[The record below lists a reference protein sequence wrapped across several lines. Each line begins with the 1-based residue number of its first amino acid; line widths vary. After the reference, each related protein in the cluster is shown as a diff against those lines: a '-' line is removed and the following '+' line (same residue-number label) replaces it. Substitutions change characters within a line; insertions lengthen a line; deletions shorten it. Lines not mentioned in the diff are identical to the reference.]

1 MARTGRFGRASS
13 GSANLSS
20 FISNLVQ
27 QSESMNE
34 RALINA
40 FQDQTVYGGSV
51 PNATD
56 IADYVASKTA
66 GMDQNSAEYSYY
78 MNMLET
84 AQRAGRARDV
94 QAVTTGFNSSMGD
107 NFGEFYDQISSLLNS
122 GDLSESERQEY
133 SALLAS
139 KTGEYVEIVAG
150 QYKNGSVTYE
160 ELLSKTDAA
169 IGLMEGTS
177 QENAI
182 VMRAGAILEREA
194 TSLNSGNLTVDEYK
208 SRVQASFAGIDPES
222 PTAWDIKNA
231 MFTTVWNREIS
242 AQASKVSNSLDKST
256 GTQIN
261 KTKAYID
268 WAKSKLEELTA
279 AGITGGSLYDE
290 VKKSIGSYKNNL
302 SELQVRAGNEL
313 YVSRKANTDAS
324 RNILDLYAQQA
335 AVYVTGAA
343 ATKLRELTGGVT
355 LNDLLAA
362 DPFAMVRYF
371 DLNPSAQADFDAALT
386 NYRDNAKELVA
397 TARSIGAGTGEAA
410 ALRKDSTEIAR
421 YTGQDT
427 TLEDYEDAFDV
438 KLALIGKAQGDDSV
452 IEKINAEWLKFLN
465 GTSTPTF
472 GKGIASTS
480 SQLFAGLIGNER
492 AVYEVGGAGGAIGAI
507 GATLL
512 DYILPSQATGD
523 NDTRTNSQIESEN
536 VAKTTQMSSLLQ
548 QGKAVRFIDANGIGS
563 TIGLRQAD
571 QGIGEFTFAER
582 NANGTVRAT
591 IRQGVPVVGT
601 SRGAALK
608 GGTWG
613 FYYPDTKVWVEAA
626 TGKTYLKPPIAMR
639 NGGAP
644 EFDENGNPT
653 RVTFE
658 VDPRAVAKDGI
669 SIDATFNGTGLIN
682 SALYKPDPKQV
693 TEVSPGVAIVGAQ
706 SWRNADAGSVINKAT
721 LDAIAYSYE
730 GDAKTDVEN
739 QIAIYN
745 ERAGRF
751 DVGYGESRLTGEKPS
766 GSVVITPTQAAST
779 FDKFLGSGSTMPG
792 GTPRSTTIA
801 VKGADSKISWSKIN
815 FADAYT
821 QTSPGVFVRKDSA
834 TAYAIN
840 GSGAAAS
847 EANQFFPKII
857 DVSKS
862 TNSPSIKP
870 YVDSGFIKTTIAGGV
885 DPATSAQNYFFRNSV
900 VNKDITS
907 AGAAPL
913 TAISPKISSAT
924 SQAAIDFRAGE
935 RDISNPIP
943 VTPAPG
949 ITLGS
954 PTLLSGIAPGLAPR
968 VTPGVSL
975 GSPTLL
981 SGIKPITASVP
992 MITVGKGGGGV

>member
-1 MARTGRFGRASS
+1 
-13 GSANLSS
+13 
-20 FISNLVQ
+20 
-27 QSESMNE
+27 MNE
-34 RALINA
+34 RALLNA

-51 PNATD
+51 PDATD

-84 AQRAGRARDV
+84 ANRAGRARDV
-94 QAVTTGFNSSMGD
+94 QAVTTSFNSSMGD
-107 NFGEFYDQISSLLNS
+107 NFGAFYDEISTLLND
-122 GDLSESERQEY
+122 GDLSDAERQEY

-182 VMRAGAILEREA
+182 VLRAGAIMDREQA
-194 TSLNSGNLTVDEYK
+194 SLNNGSLTMDGYRA
-208 SRVQASFAGIDPES
+208 RVQSAFAGIDPES
-222 PTAWDIKNA
+222 PTAFDLKNA
-231 MFTTVWNREIS
+231 LFTTIWNREVD
-242 AQASKVSNSLDKST
+242 AQYTKVNNSTDKST
-256 GTQIN
+256 GTQI
-261 KTKAYID
+261 KRTQGYID
-268 WAKSKLEELTA
+268 WAKSKLTDMAA
-279 AGITGGSLYDE
+279 AGITGGELYDQI
-290 VKKSIGSYKNNL
+290 KNSIGSYNNNL
-302 SELQVRAGNEL
+302 SELRVRAGNEL
-313 YVSRKANTDAS
+313 YTSRKANTEAS
-324 RNILDLYAQQA
+324 RSILDLYAAQA

-343 ATKLRELTGGVT
+343 ASSLRSQTGGVT
-355 LNDLLAA
+355 LNSLLAA

-397 TARSIGAGTGEAA
+397 TAKSIGAGTGEAA
-410 ALRKDSTEIAR
+410 GLRKDAVEIAR

-438 KLALIGKAQGDDSV
+438 KMGLIGKAQGDDSV
-452 IEKINAEWLKFLN
+452 IEKINADWLKFLN
-465 GTSTPTF
+465 GTSTPAF

-480 SQLFAGLIGNER
+480 SPLWAGLIGNER
-492 AVYEVGGAGGAIGAI
+492 AVYEVGSAGGSIGAI
-507 GATLL
+507 GSTLL
-512 DYILPSQATGD
+512 DYILPSQSTADG
-523 NDTRTNSQIESEN
+523 DTRTNSQIESEN

-571 QGIGEFTFAER
+571 QGVGEFTFAER

-591 IRQGVPVVGT
+591 IRQGVPVIGT
-601 SRGAALK
+601 SRGAPLK

-658 VDPRAVAKDGI
+658 VDPRAIGKDQV
-669 SIDATFNGTGLIN
+669 SIDPAYAGIALNN
-682 SALYKPDPKQV
+682 SALYKPKPQDIVP
-693 TEVSPGVAIVGAQ
+693 VSAGVAIVGAQ
-706 SWRNADAGSVINKAT
+706 SWRNADPGSVINKAT

-730 GDAKTDVEN
+730 GDAKADVEN

-751 DVGYGESRLTGEKPS
+751 DVGYGESRLTPETTS
-766 GSVVITPTQAAST
+766 GSVIISPDKAAST
-779 FDKFLGSGSTMPG
+779 FDKFLGSGGLMPSG
-792 GTPRSTTIA
+792 APKTGSFA
-801 VKGADSKISWSKIN
+801 VKGPDGKIVWSKIN
-815 FADAYT
+815 YSDAYT
-821 QTSPGVFVRKDSA
+821 QTSPGVFVRKESA

-840 GSGAAAS
+840 GTGLPAD
-847 EANQFFPKII
+847 EENQFFPKII
-857 DVSKS
+857 DVSQA

-870 YVDSGFIKTTIAGGV
+870 YVDSGFIKTPSV
-885 DPATSAQNYFFRNSV
+885 DGANPSAAAQNYFFRNSV
-900 VNKDITS
+900 VNKDIT
-907 AGAAPL
+907 AARTATL
-913 TAISPKISSAT
+913 TPIAPKINSAT
-924 SQAAIDFRAGE
+924 TQAAIDFRAGE
-935 RDISNPIP
+935 RSLSTPIP
-943 VTPAPG
+943 IKSAPG
-949 ITLGS
+949 VTLGS
-954 PTLLSGIAPGLAPR
+954 SMLFSGAAPSLAPAL
-968 VTPGVSL
+968 TPGVSL

-992 MITVGKGGGGV
+992 MLTAGKGGGGV